1 MGRRAADLT
10 TPVPVL
16 GVPASVGVR
25 SWKTTGGDRSG
36 GVLLQ
41 TWGQC
46 SIGIQTSP
54 GISRPLV
61 QLPASVSNNVTQ
73 TSNTY
78 TTKETRA
85 ILLHVKNDS
94 EKRAILRQ
102 KTEETKIKKEVTFKP
117 IGGVDS
123 KDVAG
128 CQKRSGG
135 TYCYARAIKTNPLT
149 AGTTSSGRSRLKSS
163 TRYINGSV
171 VDSEAIGGIIEVKDD
186 AEPSKAVKS
195 NGTVSHHP
203 CADLS
208 KNTCNHSGGKQS
220 VISRGAVPGET
231 SPVSEAVFG
240 EKASK
245 PALTSLF
252 TATHLQLPHTLKQ
265 NQLNSQS
272 SGVKN
277 TQIASNPHLYYLN
290 EEITYRR
297 TPHPACPVHS
307 RVGPGTLY
315 HTHASSDVTSI
326 QPEAILHTKTVTVA
340 KARIES
346 RQENST
352 INFFAKPN
360 QNNKISLLSSFYST
374 PQTATATKTFQTS
387 PKRLKT
393 SPHHSPQD
401 NITQNVCVSVHAVPE
416 CPPLSL
422 YTVAMGT
429 QRTSCPVAQA
439 TFNLERMC
447 PHSNASPAP
456 EALHSTQKAEILGSD
471 PSSHL
476 TMESSPSDL
485 EKCQEK
491 LPSRAA
497 DVSSTKLS
505 LVDNAAQFPASAN
518 PLQKPAPHSLLSA
531 AVPKI
536 TLNYKVNPD
545 QITCRASTDK
555 AVAPQIHSVQ
565 PNCSDSGTA
574 LHTSASSACTI
585 TSDSKSPE
593 AKGESHAALLNSI
606 AGRCTVYK
614 NTTVNTEVK
623 QVTSLNSS
631 LPSLGRERRDNV
643 AASGTCLLQLTDP
656 TEALSNSDA
665 HDKNKAHRTQAP
677 DIGSQNSNKPR
688 VWGVVT
694 NQQSNSIA
702 TPLVKLPNMLETA
715 EEGSET
721 KSHHTNPTISAIVE
735 LQCNKNKCSDHAVNE
750 VVVHKSAEHKNSRVT
765 NPQNCFSPIKSSTF
779 LPQGCLDREKQ
790 RLKHYKECTQA
801 DYEGHNAAS
810 PLGQAAKHPDSNAQ
824 VFALG
829 AAASRANSTFESNAD
844 GQKHLG
850 YSSPPVATQTNCE
863 PNISQ
868 TNTEVR
874 HITQSGD
881 CQNSNFDITLRR
893 QPHTSPESSVSVPAS
908 FTDEGG
914 LSAHTGPEREFDLQ
928 PSAMLSKS
936 SFPLR
941 SREVEGISRPDLK
954 FSPTAPQSGP
964 EGTGLSHS
972 HPSDAA
978 LLLPPSPQCCRSAGL
993 EQRLKTVE
1001 ASLAANKDRIT
1012 TLLNII
1018 QDLET
1023 CNAPNSLRRY
1033 HKSGLDLRNCSTCQ
1047 KTACIVYSVEYDFR
1061 QQERHFLEVLNHS
1074 PGDSNSFPA
1083 HLAEPLNLRLLR
1095 NAISRNLTKTKL
1107 KSKKLCKTLLKW
1119 IPRKKSSTVDLCVTS
1134 M

>member
-61 QLPASVSNNVTQ
+61 QLPDSISNNVTQ
-73 TSNTY
+73 TSNTN
-78 TTKETRA
+78 TTEETRA
-85 ILLHVKNDS
+85 ISVHLKNDR

-102 KTEETKIKKEVTFKP
+102 KTEETKIKKEVTFKAL
-117 IGGVDS
+117 GGVDS
-123 KDVAG
+123 KNLAG

-135 TYCYARAIKTNPLT
+135 TYCYAKAIKTNPLT
-149 AGTTSSGRSRLKSS
+149 AGTASSSRPRLKSS

-186 AEPSKAVKS
+186 PEPSKAATS
-195 NGTVSHHP
+195 HGTVSHHP
-203 CADLS
+203 CADQS
-208 KNTCNHSGGKQS
+208 KNTCNHCGGMQS
-220 VISRGAVPGET
+220 VISRGAIPGET
-231 SPVSEAVFG
+231 SPISKALFV

-252 TATHLQLPHTLKQ
+252 TATHLQLPCTLKQ
-265 NQLNSQS
+265 SQLNSETKR
-272 SGVKN
+272 VKN
-277 TQIASNPHLYYLN
+277 TPIASNPHLYYLN
-290 EEITYRR
+290 EEIIYRQ

-307 RVGPGTLY
+307 RVGPETVY
-315 HTHASSDVTSI
+315 HTHASSDVTSF
-326 QPEAILHTKTVTVA
+326 QPEAILQTKTVTVA
-340 KARIES
+340 NARIES

-352 INFFAKPN
+352 INCFAKPY
-360 QNNKISLLSSFYST
+360 QNNKISLLSSFCSK
-374 PQTATATKTFQTS
+374 PQMATATKTFQTS

-393 SPHHSPQD
+393 SSHHSLQGH
-401 NITQNVCVSVHAVPE
+401 ITQNVCVSVHAVPE

-429 QRTSCPVAQA
+429 QRTSSPVAQG
-439 TFNLERMC
+439 TFNLERTC
-447 PHSNASPAP
+447 PHSNARPAP
-456 EALHSTQKAEILGSD
+456 EALHSTHQAQLLESD

-476 TMESSPSDL
+476 TMASSPSDSD
-485 EKCQEK
+485 KCQEK
-491 LPSRAA
+491 PPSRAA
-497 DVSSTKLS
+497 DVSPAKISF
-505 LVDNAAQFPASAN
+505 VDNAAQFPASAN
-518 PLQKPAPHSLLSA
+518 PPQKPAPHPLLSA

-536 TLNYKVNPD
+536 TLNYRINPD
-545 QITCRASTDK
+545 QITCRGSTDK
-555 AVAPQIHSVQ
+555 ALAPQIHSVK
-565 PNCSDSGTA
+565 PNSSDSGTA
-574 LHTSASSACTI
+574 LHISASSPRTI
-585 TSDSKSPE
+585 SGASKSPD
-593 AKGESHAALLNSI
+593 AKVESHAALLNSI
-606 AGRCTVYK
+606 AGHCTVYK
-614 NTTVNTEVK
+614 NTTVKTEVK
-623 QVTSLNSS
+623 QVTSL
-631 LPSLGRERRDNV
+631 PSLGRERQDNL
-643 AASGTCLLQLTDP
+643 AASGTCLLPLTDP
-656 TEALSNSDA
+656 TEVRRNSDA
-665 HDKNKAHRTQAP
+665 NDKNKAHRTQAP
-677 DIGSQNSNKPR
+677 DISSQNSHKPCF
-688 VWGVVT
+688 WGVVT

-702 TPLVKLPNMLETA
+702 TLLVKSPNMLETA
-715 EEGSET
+715 EGGSET
-721 KSHHTNPTISAIVE
+721 KSHHTDPTISPTVE

-750 VVVHKSAEHKNSRVT
+750 LVVHKSEEHKNSQVI
-765 NPQNCFSPIKSSTF
+765 NLQNCFPPVMSSTF
-779 LPQGCLDREKQ
+779 LSQGCLDREKQ
-790 RLKHYKECTQA
+790 SLKISKGFTQA
-801 DYEGHNAAS
+801 DYEGHSATS
-810 PLGQAAKHPDSNAQ
+810 PLGHPARHPCSNAQ
-824 VFALG
+824 QFAFG
-829 AAASRANSTFESNAD
+829 AAASRANSTFESNAA

-868 TNTEVR
+868 TNTEVK
-874 HITQSGD
+874 HITQSTD

-893 QPHTSPESSVSVPAS
+893 QPHTSPERFVSLPAS
-908 FTDEGG
+908 LTSEGG
-914 LSAHTGPEREFDLQ
+914 LSPQTGPEREFDLQ

-936 SFPLR
+936 SFTLQ
-941 SREVEGISRPDLK
+941 SRELEEISRPDLK
-954 FSPTAPQSGP
+954 FSPAAPQSGP
-964 EGTGLSHS
+964 EATRLSHS

-1012 TLLNII
+1012 ILLNII

-1033 HKSGLDLRNCSTCQ
+1033 HKSELDLRNCSTCQ

-1061 QQERHFLEVLNHS
+1061 QQERHFLEVLNRS

-1083 HLAEPLNLRLLR
+1083 HLAEPLNLSLLR
-1095 NAISRNLTKTKL
+1095 NAISKNLTKTKL

-1119 IPRKKSSTVDLCVTS
+1119 IPRKKSSVVDLCAPS

>member
-61 QLPASVSNNVTQ
+61 QLPDSVSNNVTQ

-85 ILLHVKNDS
+85 ILLHVKDDS

-102 KTEETKIKKEVTFKP
+102 KTEETKIKKEVTFKA

-123 KDVAG
+123 KDGAG

-149 AGTTSSGRSRLKSS
+149 AGSTSSGRSRLKSS

-186 AEPSKAVKS
+186 AEPSKAVTS
-195 NGTVSHHP
+195 HGTVSHHP
-203 CADLS
+203 CADQS
-208 KNTCNHSGGKQS
+208 KNTCNHRGGKQS

-231 SPVSEAVFG
+231 GPFSEALFG

-252 TATHLQLPHTLKQ
+252 TATHLQLPHALKR

-272 SGVKN
+272 SRVKN
-277 TQIASNPHLYYLN
+277 TQNASNPHLYYLN
-290 EEITYRR
+290 EEITYRQ

-326 QPEAILHTKTVTVA
+326 QPEAIVHTKTVTFA

-374 PQTATATKTFQTS
+374 PQMATATKPFQTS

-393 SPHHSPQD
+393 SPHHSLHD

-429 QRTSCPVAQA
+429 QRSSSPVAQA

-447 PHSNASPAP
+447 LHSNASPAP
-456 EALHSTQKAEILGSD
+456 EALHSTHKAHILDSD

-476 TMESSPSDL
+476 TMVSAPSDL
-485 EKCQEK
+485 DKCQEK
-491 LPSRAA
+491 PPSRAA
-497 DVSSTKLS
+497 DVLTKIS
-505 LVDNAAQFPASAN
+505 LVDNAAQFPASVN
-518 PLQKPAPHSLLSA
+518 PPQKPAPHFLLSA

-545 QITCRASTDK
+545 QITCRGSTDK

-565 PNCSDSGTA
+565 PNSSDSETA
-574 LHTSASSACTI
+574 LPISASSACTI
-585 TSDSKSPE
+585 SGASKSPE
-593 AKGESHAALLNSI
+593 AKGESHASLLNSI

-614 NTTVNTEVK
+614 NATAKTEVK

-631 LPSLGRERRDNV
+631 LPSLGRERRGNV
-643 AASGTCLLQLTDP
+643 AASGTCLLQFTDA
-656 TEALSNSDA
+656 TEVLRNSDA
-665 HDKNKAHRTQAP
+665 HDKNKAHHKQAP
-677 DIGSQNSNKPR
+677 DISSQNSNKPR

-694 NQQSNSIA
+694 SQQSNSIA
-702 TPLVKLPNMLETA
+702 TPLVKSPNMLETA
-715 EEGSET
+715 EEGCET
-721 KSHHTNPTISAIVE
+721 KSHHTNPTINPNVE

-750 VVVHKSAEHKNSRVT
+750 VVVHKSEEHKNSRVT

-790 RLKHYKECTQA
+790 RLKHYKGCTQA
-801 DYEGHNAAS
+801 DYEGHSAAS
-810 PLGQAAKHPDSNAQ
+810 PLGQAARHPDSNAQ
-824 VFALG
+824 QFALG
-829 AAASRANSTFESNAD
+829 AAASRANSMFESNAD
-844 GQKHLG
+844 GQKHLS
-850 YSSPPVATQTNCE
+850 YSSPPVATQTKCE

-868 TNTEVR
+868 TNTEVK
-874 HITQSGD
+874 HITQSAD
-881 CQNSNFDITLRR
+881 CQNPNFDITLRR
-893 QPHTSPESSVSVPAS
+893 QPQTSPERSVSVPAS
-908 FTDEGG
+908 FTGEGG

-936 SFPLR
+936 SFPLW

-954 FSPTAPQSGP
+954 FSPAAPQSGP

-1023 CNAPNSLRRY
+1023 CNAPSSLRRY

-1083 HLAEPLNLRLLR
+1083 HLAEPLNLSLLR
-1095 NAISRNLTKTKL
+1095 HAISKNLAKTKL